1 MKTLYW
7 DSTDPETGLPYT
19 YDSPNV
25 RWGFVL
31 EPGDP
36 GYTPPLHP
44 PPPKP
49 KTKTTKQM
57 KHNTYYPSALNDQ
70 LAWLA
75 NYWNKLQGH
84 SPALGITTAV
94 CADNVADARWLIYV
108 LGSWLP
114 NERAHAK
121 ADTQAVQEVLF
132 GTAAGAYVLPPH
144 LPPPLPAADPSA
156 VPPLPAVVPRPAG
169 ALNRIFATVQDIKV
183 SATYNESIG
192 QDLQIIGKEDTGP
205 DFVTLAPVL
214 KATLSGGVVNIDWN
228 WQGYGKWLD
237 MCEIQ
242 VNRGNGWTILTF
254 DTTPGYTDTTPP
266 PATLTQWKYR
276 AIYRVED
283 QQVGQWSAEIAVT
296 LGG

>member
-1 MKTLYW
+1 MKTLHW
-7 DSTDPETGLPYT
+7 DSTDPATGLPYT
-19 YDSPNV
+19 NDSPNV
-25 RWGFVL
+25 RWGCVL

-44 PPPKP
+44 PPEKP
-49 KTKTTKQM
+49 KTKKTKQM
-57 KHNTYYPSALNDQ
+57 KSNTYYPSSLNDQ
-70 LAWLA
+70 LAWLG

-84 SPALGITTAV
+84 SAALGITTAV
-94 CADNVADARWLIYV
+94 CADNVADARWIIYV

-132 GTAAGAYVLPPH
+132 GTAPGGFV
-144 LPPPLPAADPSA
+144 LPPPLQAADPTA

-169 ALNRIFATVQDIKV
+169 GLNRIFDTVQDIKDLPNFNG
-183 SATYNESIG
+183 TIG
-192 QDLQIIGKEDTGP
+192 QHLQIIGQEDTGP

-214 KATLSGGVVNIDWN
+214 KATFSGGVVDIDWN

-266 PATLTQWKYR
+266 PATLTQWKYS
-276 AIYRVED
+276 AMYRVED
-283 QQVGQWSAEIAVT
+283 NQVGQWSAEIAVN